1 MTKAFNRAWELIF
14 SGDPVI
20 WGIIARTLKMSLLS
34 SLIAFAIGAL
44 FGVLLALYKFPGQRL
59 IIRINKTLMGLPPV
73 LAGLVV
79 FILLSGTGPFGKY
92 RLIFTMTAMIIAQVI
107 LITPIIAGMTE
118 SFAASVAP
126 RMLAVT
132 KGMNIGRTKTIMLMF
147 NESKYQLISIYL
159 MGFSRAIAEVGAVTL
174 AGGSIANKTEV
185 MTTAIMD
192 YTNMGNFGY
201 ALGLGLMLLFISL
214 VVNGLVTFTQEI
226 RRENSFLHK
235 LRKQK

>member
-1 MTKAFNRAWELIF
+1 MSKAFNRAWELIF
-14 SGDPVI
+14 TGDKVI
-20 WGIIARTLKMSLLS
+20 WDIIFRTLKMSLTS
-34 SLIAFAIGAL
+34 SLIAFVIGSL
-44 FGVLLALYKFPGQRL
+44 FGVLLAIFKFPGQRF

-79 FILLSGTGPFGKY
+79 FILLSGTGLLGKY
-92 RLIFTMTAMIIAQVI
+92 RLIFTMTAMVIAQVI
-107 LITPIIAGMTE
+107 LITPIIVGMTE

-132 KGMNIGRTKTIMLMF
+132 KGMNVGKLKTIALMF
-147 NESKYQLISIYL
+147 NESKYQLVSIYL

-201 ALGLGLMLLFISL
+201 ALGLGLMLLFLSL
-214 VVNGLVTFTQEI
+214 VVNGLVTFTQEV

-235 LRKQK
+235 IRKQK